1 MNEKYYN
8 WKSGTSLI
16 AGTFSVLVNV
26 LILLFLPAN
35 LPAEEVKPVEDLSGL
50 VAIALANNPDLK
62 ASEARW
68 EMFRNKIAQAR
79 SLDDPMLTLAIRNGV
94 LSDPLN
100 FGMEPMTGKVI
111 GLSQKLPFW
120 GKRELKGEIAAK
132 TAESYNWTVEERKV
146 ELARMVKEA
155 WYQIYYIDKS
165 LDIVDKNIK
174 ILDDFITLAEIKYSV
189 NKGEQTDVFKAQV
202 ERSKLLE
209 MRITLDQQRRSAQA
223 NLNTLLYRPAD
234 TPVGKIPDIDIQPV
248 HINGKELREV
258 AYENRPEIKV
268 FAARIGKG
276 EAGLKLANKEFYPDF
291 NVFVEYMQRDPIKG
305 AGGDDMYS
313 VGVSFNLPVQRA
325 SRNAAVAESNSEITM
340 AKEELNSLKNGIDFG
355 VADLLAQ
362 LEKRKKLVE
371 LYKTGIIPQ
380 ANQALESATINYRV
394 NKVDFL
400 TLLNSQMM
408 LFNYEREYYE
418 SLADY
423 QIKRAELEA
432 LVGQVLL

>member
-1 MNEKYYN
+1 MNVKKYN
-8 WKSGTSLI
+8 WMPGTPFI
-16 AGTFSVLVNV
+16 AGTIPVLVTL

-132 TAESYNWTVEERKV
+132 TAESYSWTVEERKV

-174 ILDDFITLAEIKYSV
+174 ILDDFIYPCRD
-189 NKGEQTDVFKAQV
+189 QVFRQQGGADRCLQV
-202 ERSKLLE
+202 
-209 MRITLDQQRRSAQA
+209 
-223 NLNTLLYRPAD
+223 
-234 TPVGKIPDIDIQPV
+234 
-248 HINGKELREV
+248 
-258 AYENRPEIKV
+258 
-268 FAARIGKG
+268 
-276 EAGLKLANKEFYPDF
+276 
-291 NVFVEYMQRDPIKG
+291 
-305 AGGDDMYS
+305 AGG
-313 VGVSFNLPVQRA
+313 
-325 SRNAAVAESNSEITM
+325 
-340 AKEELNSLKNGIDFG
+340 
-355 VADLLAQ
+355 
-362 LEKRKKLVE
+362 
-371 LYKTGIIPQ
+371 
-380 ANQALESATINYRV
+380 ALEVPGYEDYPGSAEEVRTG
-394 NKVDFL
+394 
-400 TLLNSQMM
+400 
-408 LFNYEREYYE
+408 EP
-418 SLADY
+418 
-423 QIKRAELEA
+423 
-432 LVGQVLL
+432 